1 MRTPYPRTPHL
12 PWSPGA
18 TSDDVRVLDLAGLR
32 GREVV
37 VTEKL
42 DGENTTL
49 YPDGLHARSVDSA
62 HHPSRSWVKA
72 LHGRVAARLPAGWR
86 VCGENVHARHSIAY
100 TGLES
105 WFYGFSVWDGDRCLD
120 WDRTTRFLRELGV
133 PAPPVLWRGVFDER
147 ALRALRVD
155 TERREGFVVRTA
167 EGFGRAEFGRRV
179 AKWVR
184 HRHVRTDAHWMTA
197 PVVPNG
203 LGPASALW
211 DARSGAPVDVAAL
224 VTSIGLGD
232 EGDLRDRVDVEAAER
247 VAAGLGRTGDA
258 RLAGVLAAALR
269 RVPRGRVA
277 TLLAGPVGVALARRV
292 ADLVGLHRL
301 PPEPFPD
308 EHRRAGL
315 LRLSTAVDL
324 EVLHAVSA
332 AVADGPGPR
341 DLVVWSALHAEDV
354 GPWAPLRAGLREL
367 LGPGPAADRCW
378 AEARAASLRAGRVLD
393 PAEAVAATW
402 RWRSGD
408 FPALVHLVGCAG
420 SGKTTFA
427 AGLPDVGA
435 RVSLDDL
442 REEAGDRAGRRDGG
456 RVLRAGLDRLDAA
469 LRDHRTVVWDATSL
483 SDHQRAAVH
492 AVARRRDALVTHA
505 VLLVDER
512 EAARRNG
519 SRAHRVPPA
528 ALAAQARRFSPPYP
542 WQAHRTW
549 YVGAAGTVGDT
560 DDGEP

>member
-1 MRTPYPRTPHL
+1 MRTQYPRTPHL

-18 TSDDVRVLDLAGLR
+18 SSDDVRVVDPVGLR

-49 YPDGLHARSVDSA
+49 YPDGLHARSPDSA
-62 HHPSRSWVKA
+62 HHPSRSWVKG
-72 LHGRVAARLPAGWR
+72 LHGRIAARLPAGWR
-86 VCGENVHARHSIAY
+86 VCGENVHARHSLAY
-100 TGLES
+100 TDLES
-105 WFYGFSVWDGDRCLD
+105 WFYGFSVWAGDRCLD
-120 WDRTTRFLRELGV
+120 WDATARFLRELGV
-133 PAPPVLWRGVFDER
+133 PTPPMLWRGAFDER

-155 TERREGFVVRTA
+155 TARQEGFVVRTT

-184 HRHVRTDAHWMTA
+184 PHHVRTDAHWATA

-203 LGPASALW
+203 LGAASALW

-224 VTSIGLGD
+224 LAAVGCAG
-232 EGDLRDRVDVEAAER
+232 EVAPAER
-247 VAAGLGRTGDA
+247 VAEELGRTGDA
-258 RLAGVLAAALR
+258 RLAGVLAAVR
-269 RVPRGRVA
+269 HRVPRGRVA
-277 TLLAGPVGVALARRV
+277 TLLAGPVGVAAARRT

-301 PPEPFPD
+301 PHEPFPD

-315 LRLSTAVDL
+315 LRLSTAADL

-332 AVADGPGPR
+332 AVADAPGPR
-341 DLVVWSALHAEDV
+341 DQVAWSALHAEEV
-354 GPWAPLRAGLREL
+354 GPWAPLRSGLRDR
-367 LGPGPAADRCW
+367 LGTGPAADRCW
-378 AEARAASLRAGRVLD
+378 AGARDASLRAGRVLD
-393 PAEAVAATW
+393 VAEAVAATW

-408 FPALVHLVGCAG
+408 FPVLVHLVGGAG

-442 REEAGDRAGRRDGG
+442 REEAGDRADQRDNG
-456 RVLRAGLDRLDAA
+456 RVLRAGLDRLGAA
-469 LRDHRTVVWDATSL
+469 LREHRTVVWDATSL

-492 AVARRRDALVTHA
+492 AVARRHDALVTHA

-519 SRAHRVPPA
+519 SRARPVPPA
-528 ALAAQARRFSPPYP
+528 VLADRARRFSPPYP

-549 YVGAAGTVGDT
+549 YVGAAGTVDDT